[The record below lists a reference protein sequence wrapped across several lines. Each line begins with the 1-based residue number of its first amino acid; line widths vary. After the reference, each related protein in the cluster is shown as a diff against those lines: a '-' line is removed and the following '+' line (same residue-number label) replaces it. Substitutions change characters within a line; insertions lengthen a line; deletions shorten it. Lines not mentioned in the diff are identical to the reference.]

1 MARSQAVA
9 VEVDNGSGGIQEVE
23 NDRAEQAPATVTPIR
38 RAPARQRPSRSKAKT
53 PVQEAGAAGPA
64 PVGDGPAA
72 ADKESPAGQKPVQ
85 KKPAARKPAPKKPA
99 VAAGEEKVAVSEKAA
114 ASAQKPAA
122 GAKKPASSAKKPATS
137 VEKPKP
143 AASAQKAAASVKKP
157 ASSAKKPVAGAEKA
171 AVSAE
176 KPAAAVKNPA
186 TSAKKPAASVK
197 KPVAG
202 AEKPAASAGKATSSA
217 AKPAAT
223 AKKPAASAKKPAA
236 TAKKAAP
243 VVKKAA
249 AAEQS
254 ADGELSVAELL
265 TKDPD
270 DVTVERQGNIVVLT
284 VTGKKPNLDDVD
296 ETGFEATSEDEA
308 DADLAGEEGFS
319 LSDADDADEP
329 EQQVMAAGATADPV
343 KDYLKQIG
351 KVALLNAEQ
360 EVQLAKRIEA
370 GLFAEETLNEPDL
383 DAQLREDLEWIAED
397 GHRAKNHL
405 LEANLRLVVSLAKRY
420 TGRGMLFLDLIQ
432 EGNLGLIRAV
442 EKFDYTKGYKFSTY
456 ATWWIKQAITRAMAD
471 QARTIRIP
479 VHMVEVINKLARV
492 QRQMLQDLG
501 REPTPEE
508 LAVELDMTPEK
519 VIEVQKYGREP
530 ISLHTPLGED
540 GDSEFGDLIEDS
552 EAVVPAE
559 AVNFTLLQEQLHDVL
574 DTLSERE
581 AGVVAM
587 RFGLTD
593 GQPKTLDE
601 IGKVYGVTRE
611 RIRQI
616 ESKTMSKL
624 RHPSRSQVLRDY
636 LD

>member
-1 MARSQAVA
+1 MSASTSRTLPPEIVESVSVMALIERGKAEGQIAGDDVRRAFEADQIPATQWKNVLRSLNQILEEEGVTLMVSAAEPKRTRKSVA
-9 VEVDNGSGGIQEVE
+9 AKSPAKRTATKTVAAKTVTA
-23 NDRAEQAPATVTPIR
+23 RKATATATPAAPAADPAEEE
-38 RAPARQRPSRSKAKT
+38 APAR
-53 PVQEAGAAGPA
+53 
-64 PVGDGPAA
+64 
-72 ADKESPAGQKPVQ
+72 
-85 KKPAARKPAPKKPA
+85 
-99 VAAGEEKVAVSEKAA
+99 KAA
-114 ASAQKPAA
+114 A
-122 GAKKPASSAKKPATS
+122 KKT
-137 VEKPKP
+137 
-143 AASAQKAAASVKKP
+143 
-157 ASSAKKPVAGAEKA
+157 
-171 AVSAE
+171 
-176 KPAAAVKNPA
+176 
-186 TSAKKPAASVK
+186 
-197 KPVAG
+197 
-202 AEKPAASAGKATSSA
+202 
-217 AKPAAT
+217 
-223 AKKPAASAKKPAA
+223 
-236 TAKKAAP
+236 TAKKAA
-243 VVKKAA
+243 VKKTTAKKTAA
-249 AAEQS
+249 KKTTSKKDDAELGDEEVLEDTKAAEEPEGTEN
-254 ADGELSVAELL
+254 AGFVLS
-265 TKDPD
+265 D
-270 DVTVERQGNIVVLT
+270 
-284 VTGKKPNLDDVD
+284 
-296 ETGFEATSEDEA
+296 EDE
-308 DADLAGEEGFS
+308 
-319 LSDADDADEP
+319 DDAP
-329 EQQVMAAGATADPV
+329 AQQVAAAGATADPV

-351 KVALLNAEQ
+351 KVPLLNAEQ
-360 EVQLAKRIEA
+360 EVELAKRIEA
-370 GLFAEETLNEPDL
+370 GLFAEDKLANSDKLAPKL
-383 DAQLREDLEWIAED
+383 KRELEIIAED
-397 GHRAKNHL
+397 GRRAKNHL

-456 ATWWIKQAITRAMAD
+456 ATWWIRQAITRAMAD

-508 LAVELDMTPEK
+508 LAKELDMTPEK

-552 EAVVPAE
+552 EAVVPAD
-559 AVNFTLLQEQLHDVL
+559 AVSFTLLQEQLHSVL

-581 AGVVAM
+581 AGVVSM